1 MHKTPFVTVLIPY
14 KTNIEYL
21 FVALKSVFK
30 QTYKNIKIIIVYD
43 NIDKSDLIKIKKF
56 LKVKKRERKIP
67 TKIINN
73 KKNLGA
79 GFSRN
84 IGLKSC
90 NTKYVAFL
98 DSDDL
103 WLKNKLQIQIN
114 FMEKN
119 NQVFSHTSY
128 FEVNTLN
135 KIISVKIAKSSILYE
150 DLIRS
155 CDVGLS
161 TVIVNFNFLKKNNYY
176 FPKISTKEDFV
187 LWIKIAKKT
196 KLLRGLRQKL
206 TFYRKTKNSLSSN
219 KFVGIINGYK
229 VYRHY
234 LKYNLIKS
242 LYYLFILSFN
252 FLKKNHM
259 L

>member
-1 MHKTPFVTVLIPY
+1 MYNNPYVTVLIPY
-14 KTNIEYL
+14 KTNVKYL

-30 QTYKNIKIIIVYD
+30 QTYKNIKIIIIYD
-43 NIDKSDLIKIKKF
+43 NSDKSDLLKIKKFIKIKK
-56 LKVKKRERKIP
+56 KNKIKIP
-67 TKIINN
+67 IKIINN

-84 IGLKSC
+84 IGLKNC

-103 WLKNKLQIQIN
+103 WLKDKLQIQIN

-128 FEVNTLN
+128 FQVNYLN
-135 KIISVKIAKSSILYE
+135 KVISVRPAKPSIYYK
-150 DLIRS
+150 DLIKS
-155 CDVGLS
+155 CDIGLS
-161 TVIVNFNFLKKNNYY
+161 TVIVNLKFLKKNNFY
-176 FPKISTKEDFV
+176 FPKIRTKEDFI
-187 LWIKIAKKT
+187 LWIKIAKKI

-206 TFYRKTKNSLSSN
+206 TYYRKTKNSLSSN
-219 KFVGIINGYK
+219 KFVSVINGYE

-234 LKYNLIKS
+234 LNFNLIKS
-242 LYYLFILSFN
+242 VYYLFILSFN
-252 FLKKNHM
+252 SFKKK

>member
-1 MHKTPFVTVLIPY
+1 MYNNPYVTVLIPY
-14 KTNIEYL
+14 KTNVKYL

-30 QTYKNIKIIIVYD
+30 QTYKNIKIIIIYD
-43 NIDKSDLIKIKKF
+43 NSDKSDLLKIKKFIKIKK
-56 LKVKKRERKIP
+56 KNKIKIP
-67 TKIINN
+67 IKIINN

-84 IGLKSC
+84 IGLKNC

-103 WLKNKLQIQIN
+103 WLKDKLQIQIN

-128 FEVNTLN
+128 FQVNYLN
-135 KIISVKIAKSSILYE
+135 KVISVRLAKSSIYYE
-150 DLIRS
+150 DLIKS
-155 CDVGLS
+155 CDIGLS
-161 TVIVNFNFLKKNNYY
+161 TVIVNLKFLKKNNFY
-176 FPKISTKEDFV
+176 FPKIRTKEDFI
-187 LWIKIAKKT
+187 LWIKIAKKI

-206 TFYRKTKNSLSSN
+206 TYYRKTKNSLSSN
-219 KFVGIINGYK
+219 KFVSVINGYE

-234 LKYNLIKS
+234 LNFNLIKS
-242 LYYLFILSFN
+242 VYYLFILSFN
-252 FLKKNHM
+252 SFKKK